1 MVNEMDLPPS
11 VPNAIY
17 HVALSSV
24 IFLQISFV
32 YSARLAKLFA
42 SGFVGGWAFG
52 KKTAINVRTCLGGEE
67 GFEEALQYATKQ
79 LSLLTNSD

>member
-1 MVNEMDLPPS
+1 M
-11 VPNAIY
+11 
-17 HVALSSV
+17 
-24 IFLQISFV
+24 